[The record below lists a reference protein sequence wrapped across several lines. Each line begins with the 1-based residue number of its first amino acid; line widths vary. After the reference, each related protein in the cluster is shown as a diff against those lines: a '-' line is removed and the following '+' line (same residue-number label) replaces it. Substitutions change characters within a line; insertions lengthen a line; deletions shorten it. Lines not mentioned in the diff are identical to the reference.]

1 MSMSKRH
8 HVLRLSTSWWVAVT
22 LMVILAG
29 CDQSLRTD
37 YGSIRGVGGDESI
50 NGFGALRRS
59 YESSGWS
66 TQEVSRLNDR
76 LAQLDAILWVP
87 VVRDTI
93 YDDAIN
99 WFDAWL
105 ANKPRT
111 LVYVVPDGGCEAS
124 YMEVAGKLA
133 APEQRF
139 EYRRR
144 LARLQTDA
152 MLEAMR
158 DSPMENRWFS
168 LKRVV
173 DDLRVGGKVGDW
185 NGELNELRQ
194 ANHREPGNRSLPIVY
209 EVLPPAPLTNVN
221 AGTPS
226 PSPSPSSV
234 VTTSAVS
241 TASDVKHEVL
251 LSAVDG
257 SPAIVRLTSERWG
270 ESQVIVV
277 GSGSMVSNF
286 SLTTPLGQQLAAKL
300 IEQTGKQP
308 GSMGVLSTAI
318 GGAPVSDQA
327 AEITAVTGMELFTV
341 WPLSLIMLHLA
352 VLGIVA
358 CMILLPIFGRPRESE
373 AVSSTDFGDHID
385 AVAALMSRS
394 GGEDYARRRVSD
406 YMRRIRGETSGPW
419 VMQETKPP
427 TPIDQSRPSI

>member
-1 MSMSKRH
+1 MSIRH
-8 HVLRLSTSWWVAVT
+8 HVLRLSASCWVAVAM
-22 LMVILAG
+22 LVILAG
-29 CDQSLRTD
+29 CDRSLRTD

-59 YESSGWS
+59 YESTGWS

-76 LAQLDAILWVP
+76 LAQLDAVLWVP

-93 YDDAIN
+93 YDDAID
-99 WFDAWL
+99 WFEDWL
-105 ANKPRT
+105 ADKPRT
-111 LVYVVPDGGCEAS
+111 LIYVVPDGGCEAS
-124 YMEVAGKLA
+124 YMEVAGKIA
-133 APEQRF
+133 PPEQRF

-152 MLEAMR
+152 MLEALR
-158 DSPMENRWFS
+158 DSPVENRWFT
-168 LKRVV
+168 LKSVV
-173 DDLRVGGKVGDW
+173 DDLRVGGSVGEW
-185 NGELNELRQ
+185 NGELGELGQ
-194 ANHREPGNRSLPIVY
+194 ANRGESGSRSLPIAY

-221 AGTPS
+221 AGTPA
-226 PSPSPSSV
+226 PSTSSSSA
-234 VTTSAVS
+234 VTASAVS
-241 TASDVKHEVL
+241 MAGDVKHEVL
-251 LSAVDG
+251 LSAIDG
-257 SPAIVRLTSERWG
+257 SPAIVRLTSEPWG

-300 IEQTGKQP
+300 IEHTGKQP

-373 AVSSTDFGDHID
+373 TASSTDFGDHID

-406 YMRRIRGETSGPW
+406 YMRRVRGETSGPW
-419 VMQETKPP
+419 VMQETKPTP
-427 TPIDQSRPSI
+427 PIDQSRPII

>member
-1 MSMSKRH
+1 MSMSIRH
-8 HVLRLSTSWWVAVT
+8 HVLRLSASWWVAVAM
-22 LMVILAG
+22 LVILAG
-29 CDQSLRTD
+29 CDRSLRTD

-59 YESSGWS
+59 YESTGWS
-66 TQEVSRLNDR
+66 TQDVSRLNDR
-76 LAQLDAILWVP
+76 LASLDAVLWVP
-87 VVRDTI
+87 AVRDTI
-93 YDDAIN
+93 YDDAID
-99 WFDAWL
+99 WFEDWL
-105 ANKPRT
+105 ADKPRT
-111 LVYVVPDGGCEAS
+111 LIYVVPDGGCEAS

-152 MLEAMR
+152 MLEALH
-158 DSPMENRWFS
+158 DAPVENRWFT

-173 DDLRVGGKVGDW
+173 DDLRVGGNLGEW
-185 NGELNELRQ
+185 NGESD
-194 ANHREPGNRSLPIVY
+194 NRSLPIAY

-221 AGTPS
+221 AGALAPS
-226 PSPSPSSV
+226 TSSS
-234 VTTSAVS
+234 SAVN
-241 TASDVKHEVL
+241 ASAVGMAGDVKHEVL

-257 SPAIVRLTSERWG
+257 SPAIVRLTSEPWG

-286 SLTTPLGQQLAAKL
+286 SLTTPIGQQLAAKL
-300 IEQTGKQP
+300 IEHTGKQP
-308 GSMGVLSTAI
+308 GSMGVLSTAV

-327 AEITAVTGMELFTV
+327 AEITAVTGIELFTV

-358 CMILLPIFGRPRESE
+358 CMILLPIFGRPRELE
-373 AVSSTDFGDHID
+373 TASSTDFGDHID

-406 YMRRIRGETSGPW
+406 YMRRVRGETSGPW
-419 VMQETKPP
+419 VMQETKP
-427 TPIDQSRPSI
+427 TAPIDQTRPII